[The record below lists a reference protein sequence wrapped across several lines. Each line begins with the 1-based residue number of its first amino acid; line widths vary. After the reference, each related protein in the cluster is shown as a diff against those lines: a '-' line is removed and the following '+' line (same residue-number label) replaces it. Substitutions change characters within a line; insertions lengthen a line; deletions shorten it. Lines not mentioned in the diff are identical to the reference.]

1 MMCAME
7 PRAISHTP
15 SPSPAEPEV
24 VSVTVLLRERRI
36 LVIEHAGERYQLR
49 LTRNGKLILTK

>member
-1 MMCAME
+1 MCRMDTQTFSRIPSTPSAE
-7 PRAISHTP
+7 PR
-15 SPSPAEPEV
+15 V
-24 VSVTVLLRERRI
+24 LSVTALLRERRI